1 MEFSRLKLLYRLVSK
16 NQRLAIRRHPMF
28 EQNKIMKVLSYLF
41 IGFWAAYLV
50 FFGVMFA
57 RVFEST
63 NYESFDWIN
72 AGLIYFLAADFVFR
86 FGLQE
91 TPAQEIKPYKMLPI
105 PQNFLLNIF
114 LVRMGLRL
122 YNLFWGFFLVPFG
135 VLAVWKFFGFGGFLG
150 FLFGWWLMF
159 VMNSYW
165 YLIWRT
171 MSQRSI
177 LYLLIPAAIYAA
189 FIYFGFFF
197 NPENTWFFDAS
208 VTFGRGFCQGNI
220 LTYLLPIA
228 VSVALFYVNRSMQ
241 RECIYKEIAK
251 EEKVAKVKSTEM
263 SWLNRFG
270 IIGEYMKLE
279 IKSTMRNKV
288 PRTQFMMGVVYMI
301 LFCCLFAFTDVYDNQ
316 PFMKTF
322 ICVYCFACLG
332 TMTLTS
338 VMCVEGNYID
348 FLMSRK
354 ESVLSLLKAKYI
366 FNCIMLLFPLL
377 FALMPIFKGKVLFI
391 EAVSCMFFAMGC
403 IFPFLFQL
411 AVYNKQSL
419 PLNEKMT
426 RNGRGSKAQIIFSFA
441 ALFAPMIIM
450 YILIVTLDIVT
461 ASWIMLALG
470 LVGTICSPMWL
481 RSIYRRFMIRRYDN
495 MEGFRDSR
503 NQ

>member
-171 MSQRSI
+171 MSQ
-177 LYLLIPAAIYAA
+177 
-189 FIYFGFFF
+189 
-197 NPENTWFFDAS
+197 
-208 VTFGRGFCQGNI
+208 GRQKN
-220 LTYLLPIA
+220 
-228 VSVALFYVNRSMQ
+228 
-241 RECIYKEIAK
+241 
-251 EEKVAKVKSTEM
+251 
-263 SWLNRFG
+263 
-270 IIGEYMKLE
+270 
-279 IKSTMRNKV
+279 
-288 PRTQFMMGVVYMI
+288 
-301 LFCCLFAFTDVYDNQ
+301 
-316 PFMKTF
+316 
-322 ICVYCFACLG
+322 
-332 TMTLTS
+332 
-338 VMCVEGNYID
+338 
-348 FLMSRK
+348 
-354 ESVLSLLKAKYI
+354 
-366 FNCIMLLFPLL
+366 
-377 FALMPIFKGKVLFI
+377 
-391 EAVSCMFFAMGC
+391 
-403 IFPFLFQL
+403 
-411 AVYNKQSL
+411 
-419 PLNEKMT
+419 
-426 RNGRGSKAQIIFSFA
+426 
-441 ALFAPMIIM
+441 
-450 YILIVTLDIVT
+450 
-461 ASWIMLALG
+461 
-470 LVGTICSPMWL
+470 
-481 RSIYRRFMIRRYDN
+481 
-495 MEGFRDSR
+495 
-503 NQ
+503 